1 MKAYSFNRET
11 KEYQGEVSCQPNP
24 VDGGFLIPGH
34 ATDIKPEQPKE
45 GHVMVFKDE
54 DWIETIDYRGSAFN
68 KDSKESEK
76 WELLGELPPSLTKLV
91 PKLHDKWD
99 EEKDKWTG
107 HEDYIKK
114 QLEHEEGYEFKRR
127 RNYPPLFEQL
137 DALYWDMKNGTD
149 NWVKSREAVKEKY
162 PKPENENEKV

>member
-11 KEYQGEVSCQPNP
+11 KEYEGEVFCQPNP

-34 ATDIKPEQPKE
+34 ATNIKPEQPKE
-45 GHVMVFKDE
+45 GYVMVFKDE
-54 DWIETIDYRGSAFN
+54 GWVEVEDHRGLVFHKDTKQVEQWSDID
-68 KDSKESEK
+68 
-76 WELLGELPPSLTKLV
+76 ELPPSLTKLV

-114 QLEHEEGYEFKRR
+114 QLEHEEGYGFKRR
-127 RNYPPLFEQL
+127 KSYPPLFEQL
-137 DALYWDMKNGTD
+137 DTLYWDMKNGTD
-149 NWVKSREAVKEKY
+149 NWIKSRDKIKEQF
-162 PKPENENEKV
+162 PKED